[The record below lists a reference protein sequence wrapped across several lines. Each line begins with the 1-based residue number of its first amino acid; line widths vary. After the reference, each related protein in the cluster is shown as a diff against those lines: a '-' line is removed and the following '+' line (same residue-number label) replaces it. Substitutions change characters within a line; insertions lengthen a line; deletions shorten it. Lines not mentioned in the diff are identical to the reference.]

1 VILFSGAMQVVV
13 FERNRQVARRV
24 ARQLLVLGANVT
36 LVEERSELAA
46 VLPTAQLLCADSFDG
61 DEVLEA
67 VRKFPKLRALLWTAE
82 PVRRSMRFLTEGTAI
97 SNLCGRRDFESVPRP
112 WELLMV
118 VRRML
123 AKESLTVP
131 REAFVDWGHTAFSQV
146 VSCSADRDTAVAAIQ
161 DRVAALQVPRRVAEM
176 FGELAHELVM
186 NAMYDAPA
194 DSQGRPK
201 YAANRKADLRL
212 EDKERPTVWLGTDG
226 YRLVLQVADRFGR
239 LQRNHVVDGLARGL
253 AGGEMDQSHGGA
265 GLGMMVCHNSA
276 AMLIFDVRKGVRTE
290 VTAVF
295 ELDLN
300 LREFRTQA
308 RSIHYFES

>member
-1 VILFSGAMQVVV
+1 MQVVV

-24 ARQLLVLGANVT
+24 ARQLLVLGAEVVI
-36 LVEERSELAA
+36 VEEPGQLTGAIPQAS
-46 VLPTAQLLCADSFDG
+46 LLCADAFDG
-61 DEVLEA
+61 DAVLEA
-67 VRKFPKLRALLWTAE
+67 VRAFPKLRGLLWTAE
-82 PVRRSMRFLTEGTAI
+82 PARRALRYMTDHPSL
-97 SNLCGRRDFESVPRP
+97 SNLCGRKDFESAPRP

-118 VRRML
+118 ARRL
-123 AKESLTVP
+123 LGQTTPVP
-131 REAFVDWGHTAFSQV
+131 PEAFVDWGHAAFSRQIG
-146 VSCSADRDTAVAAIQ
+146 SSAERDAAVAAIQ
-161 DRVAALQVPRRVAEM
+161 EQVAALQVPRRVAEM

-194 DSQGRPK
+194 DPQGRPK
-201 YAANRKADLRL
+201 YAADRKAELRL
-212 EDKERPTVWLGTDG
+212 EAQEQPSVWLATDG
-226 YRLVLQVADRFGR
+226 TRLVLRVSDPFGR
-239 LQRNHVVDGLARGL
+239 LERKHVMDGLARGL

-265 GLGMMVCHNSA
+265 GLGMMMCHNSA
-276 AMLIFDVRKGVRTE
+276 ALLVFDVRRGVRTE